1 MNKSKHATEC
11 TRAGKSEEAIFL
23 NMIDHRVSEFLT
35 TVSLDKTDQ
44 KIGEDLREWL
54 KVTTE
59 RIKKAFS
66 DWYRD
71 KVDGE
76 VIPKDVVIPRPRE
89 ERVYSKFGGVFADKQ
104 SEACGDRR
112 VLNIAHII
120 PRATDGP
127 DEEWNLMRLC
137 ANHHYLF
144 DNMRLTEEEWNSI
157 DWASKDQRAR
167 DYVVAHQLR
176 AHSRYWREV
185 K

>member
-59 RIKKAFS
+59 RIKK
-66 DWYRD
+66 
-71 KVDGE
+71 
-76 VIPKDVVIPRPRE
+76 

-104 SEACGDRR
+104 CEVCGDRR